1 MTQVFLSCLLW
12 LLGFIG
18 EGNCFV
24 TQFLAIFLYVF
35 LTKFRTMWLW
45 SVDLGPKTPAN
56 NSGRWT
62 PKQRGNLD
70 SCQHDANDEKKARH
84 KTNQKKQR
92 GS

>member
-45 SVDLGPKTPAN
+45 SVDLGPKTPPTTLVGGPQN
-56 NSGRWT
+56 REGTWT
-62 PKQRGNLD
+62 HASMIQMM
-70 SCQHDANDEKKARH
+70 KKSQA
-84 KTNQKKQR
+84 
-92 GS
+92 